1 MSQSIFLQEE
11 YSKKYRKEANNAAI
25 NSAITDLVSAS
36 GVEGG
41 DNKDDDEYGW

>member
-1 MSQSIFLQEE
+1 MSQSRFLQEK

-41 DNKDDDEYGW
+41 VYKDDDEYGW